1 MNARATGQKEHFV
14 CFCHE
19 SQVIFVHRT
28 DGKKQ
33 EILDIFFLFLYF
45 LLLFLS
51 LSLPIQCNT
60 NEIQHSIPFRSY
72 VIKQATFLTLILV
85 QYINKEQGMHTP
97 HTHIHTNTLHSL
109 ALFRSLVRSF
119 AHSLAPHTSRCAR
132 LGVSTSSLL
141 PRHGSQRNLSHSVAY
156 TPGRCICIIHIFVSA
171 MPMPWLGT
179 FYRNVFVY
187 LFVSRFCQATFPS
200 ICFHENIRRIFPAH
214 RQRLRENE
222 TKRMS
227 HFCSIPRK

>member
-1 MNARATGQKEHFV
+1 MVQQREKENILFV
-14 CFCHE
+14 F
-19 SQVIFVHRT
+19 VIFFHRS

-33 EILDIFFLFLYF
+33 EILYIFFFFSFLYS
-45 LLLFLS
+45 LLLFTS

-85 QYINKEQGMHTP
+85 QYIYKEQGMHTP
-97 HTHIHTNTLHSL
+97 HTHTNTFHSL
-109 ALFRSLVRSF
+109 TLFGSLLRSF
-119 AHSLAPHTSRCAR
+119 AHSLARHISRCAR

-156 TPGRCICIIHIFVSA
+156 TPSRCICIIHIFVSA
-171 MPMPWLGT
+171 MPMLWLGT

-187 LFVSRFCQATFPS
+187 LFVSRFFCQANFQY
-200 ICFHENIRRIFPAH
+200 CLNENIIKFFRRIDKYWEKAK
-214 RQRLRENE
+214 RSEWTILNLYYGNE
-222 TKRMS
+222 M
-227 HFCSIPRK
+227 